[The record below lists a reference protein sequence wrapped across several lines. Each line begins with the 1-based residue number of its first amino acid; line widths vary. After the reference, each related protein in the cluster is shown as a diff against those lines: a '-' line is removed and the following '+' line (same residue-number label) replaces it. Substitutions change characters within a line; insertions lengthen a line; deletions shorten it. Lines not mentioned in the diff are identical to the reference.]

1 MLQTM
6 KLIACLG
13 NPGKKYAKNRHN
25 AGFLTGE
32 YLSRKYGIA
41 ITEKKFS
48 SHCGSGIIDLKKV
61 LLLLP
66 QTYMNQSGI
75 AVKAAMEYY
84 DIPPGGLIAIH
95 DDIELPFGD
104 VRQKFGGGHKGQNG
118 IRSIIDNLETP
129 DFHRIRIGVGRP
141 DNHEMAVADYLLS
154 DFREEEFLRMPEIF
168 LKAEQILLEILHSS
182 DT

>member
-1 MLQTM
+1 M

-13 NPGKKYAKNRHN
+13 NPGKKYARNRHN
-25 AGFLTGE
+25 AGFLAGE
-32 YLSRKYGIA
+32 YISRKYGIA
-41 ITEKKFS
+41 VAEKKFS
-48 SHCGSGIIDLKKV
+48 SQCGSGIIHQQKV

-84 DIPPGGLIAIH
+84 DIPPDELVAIH

-104 VRQKFGGGHKGQNG
+104 VRYKFGGGHKGQNG

-141 DNHEMAVADYLLS
+141 KNPEMKVADYLLS
-154 DFREEEFLRMPEIF
+154 DFNNEDFQRMPEVF
-168 LKAEQILLEILHSS
+168 LKAEHILLEILQSG
-182 DT
+182 DTLSHT

>member
-1 MLQTM
+1 M

-13 NPGKKYAKNRHN
+13 NPGKKYARNRHN

-32 YLSRKYGIA
+32 YISRTYGIA
-41 ITEKKFS
+41 VTEKKFS
-48 SHCGSGIIDLKKV
+48 SQCGSGIIHQQKV

-84 DIPPGGLIAIH
+84 DIPPEALIAIH

-104 VRQKFGGGHKGQNG
+104 VRHKFGGGHKGQNG

-129 DFHRIRIGVGRP
+129 DFHRIRMGVGRP
-141 DNHEMAVADYLLS
+141 ENPEMKVADYLLS
-154 DFREEEFLRMPEIF
+154 DFGDEDFQRLPEVF
-168 LKAEQILLEILHSS
+168 LKAERILLEILQSG
-182 DT
+182 DTLSHT